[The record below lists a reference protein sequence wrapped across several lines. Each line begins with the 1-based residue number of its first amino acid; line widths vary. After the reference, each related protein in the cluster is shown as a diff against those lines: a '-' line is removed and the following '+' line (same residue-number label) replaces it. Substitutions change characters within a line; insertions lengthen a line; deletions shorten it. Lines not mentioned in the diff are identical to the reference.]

1 MYYLTDD
8 EIELYM
14 KDINKYLKEEEEVT
28 SLFNDFVRSSN
39 DFDVIV
45 EKFPEFE
52 TIRENIKGELND
64 NKNELSVKQI
74 FNKLIKKRK
83 V

>member
-1 MYYLTDD
+1 
-8 EIELYM
+8 M